1 MECPQC
7 HRTYAEDFSFCLDD
21 GTRLVDPR
29 ALEKTAIL
37 QTPQQAAPTEINPA
51 SNTADI
57 HVPDITRSRPPSP
70 ASHRSLGKTILVLSG
85 VILIVLLWGMIKV
98 GLWWLDHNQSST
110 NENVSSA
117 PSIATA
123 APSPSPTQS
132 LNPLSLLSPPSPS
145 PINAPTS
152 QTLPSSIAS
161 AIAPGTYQCEIS
173 KSVGDQ
179 TKQGAVVKVRITF
192 HVDGT
197 YFEQGYISL
206 TAVGLK
212 DQLAMEEKGNYST
225 SADTL
230 ILTNRLKRDLILQ
243 DSSTASWSVPSD
255 GSESKQ
261 KLRNA
266 TANSFQ
272 IYDDEEK
279 GWFTFKQN

>member
-1 MECPQC
+1 MMECPQC

-21 GTRLVDPR
+21 GSRLVDPR
-29 ALEKTAIL
+29 AFEKTAIL
-37 QTPQQAAPTEINPA
+37 QTPQQAALTEINPA

-57 HVPDITRSRPPSP
+57 HIPPIPRSRPPSP
-70 ASHRSLGKTILVLSG
+70 TSPRSLGKTILVLFG

-98 GLWWLDHNQSST
+98 GLWWLDHNRSST
-110 NENVSSA
+110 NENLSSA

-123 APSPSPTQS
+123 TQSPSPSPS
-132 LNPLSLLSPPSPS
+132 FNPLSLLSPPSPS

-173 KSVGDQ
+173 KTIGEQ
-179 TKQGAVVKVRITF
+179 TKQAAVLKVRITF

-197 YFEQGYISL
+197 YFQQGYISL

-266 TANSFQ
+266 TASSFQ
-272 IYDDEEK
+272 IYDNEEK
-279 GWFTFKQN
+279 EWFTFKQ

>member
-1 MECPQC
+1 MMECPQC

-29 ALEKTAIL
+29 AFEKTAIL

-110 NENVSSA
+110 NENLSSA

-123 APSPSPTQS
+123 APSPSPTPS
-132 LNPLSLLSPPSPS
+132 FNPLSLLSPSPS
-145 PINAPTS
+145 PVNAPTS

-161 AIAPGTYQCEIS
+161 AVAPGTYQCEIS

-279 GWFTFKQN
+279 GWFTFKQ

>member
-21 GTRLVDPR
+21 GSRLVDPR
-29 ALEKTAIL
+29 AFEKTAIL

-51 SNTADI
+51 SNTADV
-57 HVPDITRSRPPSP
+57 HVPAITRSRPPAP
-70 ASHRSLGKTILVLSG
+70 PSHRSWGKTILVLFG
-85 VILIVLLWGMIKV
+85 MILIVLLWGMIKV
-98 GLWWLDHNQSST
+98 GLWWLDHNQSIT
-110 NENVSSA
+110 NENRSSA

-123 APSPSPTQS
+123 TPSPSPS
-132 LNPLSLLSPPSPS
+132 FNPLSLLSPPSPS
-145 PINAPTS
+145 PVNAPTS

-173 KSVGDQ
+173 KSIGEQ
-179 TKQGAVVKVRITF
+179 TKQGAVLKIRITF

-206 TAVGLK
+206 TGVGLK

-230 ILTNRLKRDLILQ
+230 ILTNRLKRELLLQ
-243 DSSTASWSVPSD
+243 DSSTASWSVPND

-266 TANSFQ
+266 TASSFQ
-272 IYDDEEK
+272 VYDDDEK
-279 GWFTFKQN
+279 AWFTFKR

>member
-1 MECPQC
+1 MMECPQC

-29 ALEKTAIL
+29 ALEKTAVL

-51 SNTADI
+51 PITAT
-57 HVPDITRSRPPSP
+57 VPAPGTTRTLPAALPSHW
-70 ASHRSLGKTILVLSG
+70 SWGKTILVLFG
-85 VILIVLLWGMIKV
+85 MILIVLLWGMIKV

-110 NENVSSA
+110 NENFSSA

-123 APSPSPTQS
+123 TPSPSPS
-132 LNPLSLLSPPSPS
+132 FNPLSLLAPPSPS

-152 QTLPSSIAS
+152 QALPSSIAS
-161 AIAPGTYQCEIS
+161 AIAPGTYQCALN
-173 KSVGDQ
+173 KSIGEV
-179 TKQGAVVKVRITF
+179 TKQGAVFKIRLTF
-192 HVDGT
+192 HPDGT
-197 YFEQGYISL
+197 YFEQAYISL
-206 TAVGLK
+206 TEAGLK
-212 DQLAMEEKGNYST
+212 DELAMEEKGNYST
-225 SADTL
+225 SADKL

-261 KLRNA
+261 RLRNA

-279 GWFTFKQN
+279 AWFTFKQ

>member
-1 MECPQC
+1 MMECPQC

-29 ALEKTAIL
+29 ALEKTAVL

-51 SNTADI
+51 PATATV
-57 HVPDITRSRPPSP
+57 HAPATTRTLPPAP
-70 ASHRSLGKTILVLSG
+70 TSHRSLGKTILVLFG
-85 VILIVLLWGMIKV
+85 IILIVLLWGMIKV
-98 GLWWLDHNQSST
+98 GLWWLDHSQRRT
-110 NENVSSA
+110 NENLSSG

-123 APSPSPTQS
+123 SPSPSPS
-132 LNPLSLLSPPSPS
+132 FNPLSLLTPPSPS
-145 PINAPTS
+145 PINTPTS
-152 QTLPSSIAS
+152 QTLPPSIAS
-161 AIAPGTYQCEIS
+161 VIAPGTYQCEIS
-173 KSVGDQ
+173 KNIGEQ
-179 TKQGAVVKVRITF
+179 TKQGAVLKVRITF

-206 TAVGLK
+206 TEVGLK
-212 DQLAMEEKGNYST
+212 DQLAMEEKGKYST

-243 DSSTASWSVPSD
+243 DSSTATWSVPTD

-266 TANSFQ
+266 TASSFQ
-272 IYDDEEK
+272 IYDDDEK
-279 GWFTFKQN
+279 AWFTFKQN